1 MLRKL
6 KITESERKE
15 ILYLFNQIL
24 NEGDGLA
31 SLKGVVK
38 FKGNPVPNSQ
48 IKLFKDGKLFKG
60 ALSDGN
66 GNYLIEGI
74 PLGTYKIVLT
84 NKVEGYDDAE
94 EEITFDKDITYT
106 SYITFRSIQD
116 TKEVIVKTK
125 GSKQEPA
132 CLIDIS
138 VFDENSQPLGPS
150 KIYILNENDELLE
163 TTKTEKDGT
172 IKNLLLKYNKNK
184 GFIKDENIKAPCQQK
199 YTIKI
204 QAEFDNKKSNLKSEE
219 ICVWNGKA
227 DRITSSN
234 RQRLNTESFNLLNTN
249 VFKIQMNTLFE
260 YKIKSVD
267 SEDNKVLQ
275 DAVITLYSD
284 KERKEIISKGNG
296 EITGNINIDRK
307 KFGKFENDI
316 EVYYQ
321 IENSKYDTE
330 VGKIK
335 IKPKGTNDFTIP
347 LDKEYLNF
355 KYELESVVDNNNK
368 NIDDVQ
374 FKIYSDRS
382 KTVLLKEGT
391 IPFSGKIKRDKNNK
405 NKLEETKIIFIEVS
419 KEGYITNVQKE
430 RLTLDVDENKFSFLI
445 NNVEPPKPP
454 KDLTERACRK
464 LTKDHYNNMSSLD
477 AGNIKLSEIGGMDK
491 VKEDAIDVKN
501 CYLKYKSSY
510 PDRFKKIIN
519 RLINVKNDLSYF
531 QLTFTKDEVRDIYG
545 ESKNMSLSN
554 TIRKVISESI
564 ETKNILSEEKKII
577 KNRLLFSLNGV
588 RKNNITEAKT
598 KLKNERVK
606 LLRFGYN
613 QDIVNESFL
622 DVMKGLY
629 GNEGTDV
636 LTDIKTRLGQKIAD
650 QVKNKQEEH
659 EMILSAFNEL
669 PVEMIERAI
678 KENRVD
684 ELSGE
689 ISTKA
694 LENYRTQF
702 GTEGL
707 SGIMIASVDENKFKQ
722 EVAKLLDPAIKDIT
736 TKMDEK
742 LKQVQDVV
750 SGGVNPTA

>member
-6 KITESERKE
+6 RITESERKE
-15 ILYLFNQIL
+15 ILSLFNKIL
-24 NEGDGLA
+24 NEEAELA

-38 FKGNPVPNSQ
+38 FKGKPVPNSQ
-48 IKLFKDGKLFKG
+48 IKLFKDDKIFKG
-60 ALSDGN
+60 AISDEN

-94 EEITFDKDITYT
+94 EEITFDKNKTYT
-106 SYITFRSIQD
+106 SYISFRDTQD
-116 TKEVIVKTK
+116 TKEVVVKTDIK
-125 GSKQEPA
+125 RFTIIDVQVLDNDSEPVPSCVIEIFDKDGKSVQISPNKTDNDGTLELISISSDTPNFESQGKPGETKTKITIRATYGNVSETKEYEIVLNNGLLKKYDDAEGIERISKFKDTNK
-132 CLIDIS
+132 LSI
-138 VFDENSQPLGPS
+138 N
-150 KIYILNENDELLE
+150 LNLNLNYTLNVVDSETDELLE
-163 TTKTEKDGT
+163 
-172 IKNLLLKYNKNK
+172 
-184 GFIKDENIKAPCQQK
+184 
-199 YTIKI
+199 
-204 QAEFDNKKSNLKSEE
+204 S
-219 ICVWNGKA
+219 
-227 DRITSSN
+227 
-234 RQRLNTESFNLLNTN
+234 
-249 VFKIQMNTLFE
+249 
-260 YKIKSVD
+260 
-267 SEDNKVLQ
+267 
-275 DAVITLYSD
+275 AVINLYGD
-284 KERKEIISKGNG
+284 EEKTDLIKRGLG
-296 EITGNINIDRK
+296 EITGTLKREQKTK
-307 KFGKFENDI
+307 KEGFENTTDL
-316 EVYYQ
+316 YYVVSNDGYVTKQ
-321 IENSKYDTE
+321 
-330 VGKIK
+330 GKVTLSRRK
-335 IKPKGTNDFTIP
+335 TN
-347 LDKEYLNF
+347 NF
-355 KYELESVVDNNNK
+355 KIAL
-368 NIDDVQ
+368 
-374 FKIYSDRS
+374 S
-382 KTVLLKEGT
+382 KV
-391 IPFSGKIKRDKNNK
+391 
-405 NKLEETKIIFIEVS
+405 
-419 KEGYITNVQKE
+419 
-430 RLTLDVDENKFSFLI
+430 
-445 NNVEPPKPP
+445 PPPTPPSPP

-464 LTKDHYNNMSSLD
+464 LTRDHYNNMSSLD
-477 AGNIKLSEIGGMDK
+477 AGNIKLSEIGGVNK
-491 VKEDAIDVKN
+491 VKEVAIDVKN

-531 QLTFTKDEVRDIYG
+531 QLTFTKDEIRDIYS
-545 ESKNMSLSN
+545 ENKTMSLSN

-564 ETKNILSEEKKII
+564 ERKNQLTEEKKLV

-588 RKNNITEAKT
+588 RKNNIFEAKT

-613 QDIVNESFL
+613 QDLVNESFL
-622 DVMKGLY
+622 DIMKGLY
-629 GNEGTDV
+629 GNDGTDV
-636 LTDIKTRLGQKIAD
+636 LTDIKSRLGQKIAD

-750 SGGVNPTA
+750 SGGINPTA

>member
-1 MLRKL
+1 MNRKL
-6 KITESERKE
+6 RITESERKE
-15 ILYLFNQIL
+15 ILSYFNQLL
-24 NEGDGLA
+24 NEEEGLA

-38 FKGNPVPNSQ
+38 FKGKPVPNSQ
-48 IKLFKDGKLFKG
+48 IKLFKDDKIFKG
-60 ALSDGN
+60 SLSDEN

-84 NKVEGYDDAE
+84 NKVGGYDDVE
-94 EEITFDKDITYT
+94 EEITFEVAKTYT
-106 SYITFRSIQD
+106 SYITFRGTQD
-116 TKEVIVKTK
+116 TKEVVVKTDTK
-125 GSKQEPA
+125 RFTIIDVQVLDNDNEPVPS
-132 CLIDIS
+132 CVIEIFDKDGKPVQISPNKTDNRGTLELISIS
-138 VFDENSQPLGPS
+138 SDTPNFESQGKPG
-150 KIYILNENDELLE
+150 E
-163 TTKTEKDGT
+163 TKTKIT
-172 IKNLLLKYNKNK
+172 IRATYGNVSETKEYEIVLNNGLLKKYDDAEGIERISKFKDTNKLSINL
-184 GFIKDENIKAPCQQK
+184 NLNLN
-199 YTIKI
+199 YT
-204 QAEFDNKKSNLKSEE
+204 
-219 ICVWNGKA
+219 
-227 DRITSSN
+227 
-234 RQRLNTESFNLLNTN
+234 LN
-249 VFKIQMNTLFE
+249 V
-260 YKIKSVD
+260 VD
-267 SEDNKVLQ
+267 SETNELIET
-275 DAVITLYSD
+275 AVINLYGD
-284 KERKEIISKGNG
+284 EEKTDLIKRGLG
-296 EITGNINIDRK
+296 EITGTLKREQKTK
-307 KFGKFENDI
+307 KEGFENTTDL
-316 EVYYQ
+316 YYVVSNNGYVTKQ
-321 IENSKYDTE
+321 GKVTLSKR
-330 VGKIK
+330 K
-335 IKPKGTNDFTIP
+335 TN
-347 LDKEYLNF
+347 NF
-355 KYELESVVDNNNK
+355 KIAL
-368 NIDDVQ
+368 
-374 FKIYSDRS
+374 S
-382 KTVLLKEGT
+382 KV
-391 IPFSGKIKRDKNNK
+391 PPPA
-405 NKLEETKIIFIEVS
+405 
-419 KEGYITNVQKE
+419 
-430 RLTLDVDENKFSFLI
+430 
-445 NNVEPPKPP
+445 PPKPP

-464 LTKDHYNNMSSLD
+464 LTRDHYNNMSSLD
-477 AGNIKLSEIGGMDK
+477 AGNIKLSEIGGVDK

-531 QLTFTKDEVRDIYG
+531 QLTFTKDEIRDIYS
-545 ESKNMSLSN
+545 ENKTMSLSN

-564 ETKNILSEEKKII
+564 ETKNQLSEEKKLV

-588 RKNNITEAKT
+588 RKNNISEAKT

-606 LLRFGYN
+606 LLRFGYT
-613 QDIVNESFL
+613 QDLVNESFL
-622 DVMKGLY
+622 DIMKGLY
-629 GNEGTDV
+629 GNDGTDV
-636 LTDIKTRLGQKIAD
+636 LTDIKTRLGQRIAD

>member
-15 ILYLFNQIL
+15 ILSLFNQIL
-24 NEGDGLA
+24 NEGDDLA
-31 SLKGVVK
+31 SLKGITK
-38 FKGNPVPNSQ
+38 YQGKPAPNSQ
-48 IKLFKDGKLFKG
+48 VKLFKDEKFFKG
-60 ALSDGN
+60 AISDEN

-74 PLGTYKIVLT
+74 PLGTYKILAT
-84 NKVEGYDDAE
+84 NKVDQFSDVE
-94 EEITFDKDITYT
+94 EEKTFDSAKTYT
-106 SYITFRSIQD
+106 LDISFRNIKQEAD
-116 TKEVIVKTK
+116 VIVQSK
-125 GSKQEPA
+125 GPKKEPV

-138 VFDENSQPLGPS
+138 VFDENDQPLGPS
-150 KIYILNENDELLE
+150 KIYIFNENDELLE
-163 TTKTEKDGT
+163 TSKTEKDGT
-172 IKNLLLKYNKNK
+172 IKNLLLKYKENK
-184 GFIKDENIKAPCQQK
+184 GFIKDEKTKIPCQQK

-204 QAEFDNKKSNLKSEE
+204 QAEFDNKKSNIKSEE
-219 ICVWNGKA
+219 ICVWNGNSDNK
-227 DRITSSN
+227 IINPTKE
-234 RQRLNTESFNLLNTN
+234 RLNTESFKLLNTN

-267 SEDNKVLQ
+267 SENNEVLK
-275 DAVITLYSD
+275 DATITLYSD
-284 KERKEIISKGNG
+284 KERKEVISKGNG
-296 EITGNINIDRK
+296 EINGNINIDRK
-307 KFGKFENDI
+307 NRGKFESDI

-335 IKPKGTNDFTIP
+335 IKPKGDNVFTIS

-355 KYELESVVDNNNK
+355 KYELESVVDENNK
-368 NIDDVQ
+368 NIGDAQ
-374 FKIYSDRS
+374 FKIFSDRS

-391 IPFSGKIKRDKNNK
+391 IPFNGKIKRDKNNK
-405 NKLEETKIIFIEVS
+405 NELEETKIIFIEVS
-419 KEGYITNVQKE
+419 KEGYVTTIQKE
-430 RLTLDVDENKFSFLI
+430 RLTLDAENNKFSFRI
-445 NNVEPPKPP
+445 NKVEPPKEL
-454 KDLTERACRK
+454 DERACRQITKLHYENMINFDNGDLK
-464 LTKDHYNNMSSLD
+464 LTDLGGVEKIKQD
-477 AGNIKLSEIGGMDK
+477 A
-491 VKEDAIDVKN
+491 VKVKN
-501 CYLKYKSSY
+501 CYLKFKSKY
-510 PDRFKKIIN
+510 PNRFKKVIN
-519 RLINVKNDLSYF
+519 RLINVRNDLSFF
-531 QLTFTKDEVRDIYG
+531 QLTFTKEEVRDIYG
-545 ESKNMSLSN
+545 ESKIMSLSN

-564 ETKNILSEEKKII
+564 ETKNLISEEKNIVK
-577 KNRLLFSLNGV
+577 KRLLFSLNGV
-588 RKNNITEAKT
+588 RKNNLSEAKT

-613 QDIVNESFL
+613 KDIVNESFL

-629 GNEGTDV
+629 GNDGTDV
-636 LTDIKTRLGQKIAD
+636 LTDIKTRLGQRIAD

-669 PVEMIERAI
+669 PVEMVERAI

-684 ELSGE
+684 ELSSE

-694 LENYRTQF
+694 LENYKTQF

-722 EVAKLLDPAIKDIT
+722 EVAKLLEPAIKDIT